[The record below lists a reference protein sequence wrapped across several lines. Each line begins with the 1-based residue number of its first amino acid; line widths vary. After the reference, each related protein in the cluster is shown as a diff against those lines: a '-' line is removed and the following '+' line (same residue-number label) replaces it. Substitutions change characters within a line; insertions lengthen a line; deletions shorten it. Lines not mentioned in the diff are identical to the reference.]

1 MEKLQYE
8 DQLRLLDRGK
18 PGEILDLLL
27 KFSQNGAYALHF
39 FNYYKEVP
47 ISSAAEVL
55 YVFGDSLVC
64 RSNPTQT
71 RALKTSH
78 YTIIRIEQ
86 LSHAIYASTDYCEE
100 TDEIIL
106 SDFSYVDVLPDRRN
120 TLRVKIGG
128 LFLVQM
134 EAGNS
139 TFTAKLKDLSLG
151 GCAVEVSD
159 KALLGTFTYF
169 YLNFS
174 FDLKNRSEPQK
185 LRVMARLLRFEG
197 DSKPWRCIMLFEHDR
212 RSEDLIGMY
221 IAQRQAEIIRELK
234 D

>member
-8 DQLRLLDRGK
+8 DQLRLLDRGE
-18 PGEILDLLL
+18 PGEILELLL
-27 KFSQNGAYALHF
+27 KLSQKPAHDLQF

-47 ISSAAEVL
+47 ISSAAEIL
-55 YVFGDSLVC
+55 YVFGDSLIC

-71 RALKTSH
+71 RALKASH
-78 YTIIRIEQ
+78 YTVIRSEQ
-86 LSHAIYASTDYCEE
+86 LNHAIYASTDYCAE
-100 TDEIIL
+100 TDEITL

-128 LFLVQM
+128 LFQVQM
-134 EAGNS
+134 EAGTS
-139 TFTAKLKDLSLG
+139 SFTAKLKDLSLG
-151 GCAVEVSD
+151 GCAIEVSD
-159 KALLGTFTYF
+159 KALLKTFTYF

-174 FDLKNRSEPQK
+174 FDLKNRAEPQK
-185 LRVMARLLRFEG
+185 LRVMARLLRFES
-197 DSKPWRCIMLFEHDR
+197 DSKPWRCILLFEHDR